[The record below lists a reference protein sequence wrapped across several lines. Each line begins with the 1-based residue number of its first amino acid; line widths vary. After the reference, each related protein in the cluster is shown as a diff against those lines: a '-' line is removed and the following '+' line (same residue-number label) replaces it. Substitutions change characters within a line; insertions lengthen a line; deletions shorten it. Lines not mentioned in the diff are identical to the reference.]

1 MSCSFSFLRLWN
13 YLNIYFLKPF
23 DAVNDTITSD
33 LLLKLKWKKNYLE
46 IGSGDGMFSYIMHGN
61 SFPLWFDRYLNVN
74 LKNKNIFNT
83 EGKNNIKF
91 PKFKKKKFNI
101 SPKLSI
107 DARHHH
113 VEYIKKIKFSKQAK
127 CLKYENLNIPKNS
140 QDLVFFYTPHG
151 LKSYSVSFKRATKF
165 LKKNGKL
172 LVLLFLDNVNENFI
186 FYKLKKKSSGRF
198 KNFFTT
204 MDNGR
209 YSETNKI
216 SKKFNSWTKLFKKN
230 KLIISNYYTGLS
242 PMAWKIYDIQTRPFL
257 KLLIKFYSLFPMFI
271 RTAFK
276 FFWMIFFYPFL
287 CLTYILCSNIS
298 PHYQNNNCYVVFE
311 LKKNEK
317 II

>member
-33 LLLKLKWKKNYLE
+33 LLLKLKWHKDYIE

-61 SFPLWFDRYLNVN
+61 SFPIWFDRYLNVN
-74 LKNKNIFNT
+74 LKSKNIFKT
-83 EGKNNIKF
+83 KNKAHLKF
-91 PKFKKKKFNI
+91 PKLIQRNFKI
-101 SPKLSI
+101 APKLSI
-107 DARHHH
+107 DARPHH
-113 VEYIKKIKFSKQAK
+113 VELIKKIKFSKSAK
-127 CLKYENLNIPKNS
+127 YSKYENIDILKNS
-140 QDLVFFYTPHG
+140 QSLVFFYTPHG
-151 LKSYSVSFKRATKF
+151 LKSYSVAFKKATKC

-186 FYKLKKKSSGRF
+186 FYKLQKKSNGKFKTFF
-198 KNFFTT
+198 KN

-216 SKKFNSWTKLFKKN
+216 SKKFNFWSKLFDKN

-242 PMAWKIYDIQTRPFL
+242 PIAWKIYDIQTRPIL
-257 KLLIKFYSLFPMFI
+257 KELIIFFSFFPIVI
-271 RTAFK
+271 RTTLK
-276 FFWMIFFYPFL
+276 ILWMLFFYPFL

-298 PHYQNNNCYVVFE
+298 PHYQNKNSYIVYE
-311 LKKNEK
+311 LKKK
-317 II
+317 